1 MSCHICGLD
10 THNVFFCRSSR
21 AIYVYLKTNKWIEG
35 LLLDLYSKENC
46 CVNIFGSNCFAS
58 GYTKSIDWIVE
69 ESQMVSLSLGDII
82 LLNRNTIFSINT
94 EWTREKYVYLYLAI
108 KTIELIESG
117 VDIMKKFTPRAIQQI
132 KIDADYWAQRT
143 YSCQNVCAETRAYQ
157 MYLVDHE
164 N

>member
-1 MSCHICGLD
+1 MSCQICNSEN
-10 THNVFFCRSSR
+10 HNVFFCRSSH
-21 AIYVYLKTNKWIEG
+21 AIYVYVKTNKWIEG
-35 LLLDLYSKENC
+35 VLLDLYSKENC

-58 GYTKSIDWIVE
+58 GYTLSIDWIVE
-69 ESQMVSLSLGDII
+69 EPQLVSLSLGDIL

-117 VDIMKKFTPRAIQQI
+117 LDIMKTFTPRAIQQI

-143 YSCQNVCAETRAYQ
+143 YSCQKVCAETRAYQ
-157 MYLVDHE
+157 MYLADHE